1 MAKVQFTAVLQNR
14 VGLHA
19 RPAALFVRTSKK
31 YQSEIIVEKE
41 GNKADAKKILGVL
54 GLGVEKGD
62 KITVYIDGPDAEEV
76 KEILLGLIEN
86 KFGEKE

>member
-1 MAKVQFTAVLQNR
+1 MVKVRFTATLQNR

-19 RPAALFVRTSKK
+19 RPAALFVRTAKK
-31 YQSEIIVEKE
+31 YKSEIIVEKD

-62 KITVYIDGPDAEEV
+62 TVTVYLDGEDAKEA
-76 KEILLGLIEN
+76 KEILLNLIES
-86 KFGEKE
+86 KFGEE

>member
-1 MAKVQFTAVLQNR
+1 MTKTQFTATLQNR

-19 RPAALFVRTSKK
+19 RPAALFVRTAKK
-31 YQSEIIVEKE
+31 FSSEITVIKG

-62 KITVYIDGPDAEEV
+62 TITVYIEGEDAIEA
-76 KEILLGLIEN
+76 KEKLASLIEN
-86 KFGEKE
+86 KFGED